1 MLSIGIPAT
10 LADQDSSDIIHKLV
24 VGQCN
29 PAGNSAD
36 VDAFYAPATVGL
48 ALI

>member
-1 MLSIGIPAT
+1 MLRISIPAT
-10 LADQDSSDIIHKLV
+10 LADEESSNNVHK
-24 VGQCN
+24 VGVGKCN

-36 VDAFYAPATVGL
+36 VDAFYATATVGL